1 MTELLQYLVL
11 IPLAGFVAGLLLPP
25 KRETAIY
32 WSAIATVGLNSLLFV
47 GIFVLWAKSGFAD
60 QHADGPVL
68 YSTNTANFSI
78 NFFFDRNSAVY
89 FFVTSVLAFLV
100 LTFSRYY
107 IHREKGFK
115 RFFNNLVFFYTG
127 LCFILFA
134 GNLETLFVGWE
145 IISITSFFLIA
156 YYRERYLPVKNAL
169 KVVSFYR
176 VADVFLLLGI
186 WMCHHYFE
194 RNIQFAEIREMY
206 RNGLPIITEIGYQ
219 WAIPSMFLVVAL
231 VKSAQLP
238 FSAWLPR
245 AMEGPTTSSAIFYG
259 SLAVHIGIF
268 LLLRTE
274 PLWADN
280 TGFRVLFGTIGLL
293 TTLVATFTA
302 RVQSNI
308 KTQIAYSSIAQIG
321 IIFIEVALGLNL
333 LALVHFAGNAFLRT
347 YQLLVSPSVLNYL
360 IHDQFFNFIPPQQ
373 NATNTF
379 SDKLRLTAYT
389 WSIRE
394 WNLDGFAYRYL
405 WKPLKFM
412 GNHLSFVNAWSTVW
426 LYLPLFSV
434 GMYYAYHREQ
444 VPVFLGKWLPIA
456 LALVG
461 VFLILKAFVK
471 RNEAWRAW
479 LLIVTSQ
486 LFIALAIAFNE
497 QFDFAQIYLYLSGI
511 LVSAALGYWCFWLL
525 RRRSEA
531 TTLDRYHGHSYE
543 YPRIAILFMIASLG
557 LTGFPITPTFVG
569 EDIIL
574 GHVHENQYALT
585 MLIAFSLIL
594 DGLAVMRIYARLFL
608 GPHTKGYHEV
618 AYRSS

>member
-1 MTELLQYLVL
+1 MVDLLQYLVL
-11 IPLAGFVAGLLLPP
+11 IPLAGFLIGLCLPP
-25 KRETAIY
+25 KRESAIY
-32 WSAIATVGLNSLLFV
+32 WSAISTVGLNSLLFIWV
-47 GIFVLWAKSGFAD
+47 FVQWAQSGFAD
-60 QHADGPVL
+60 QHVNGPVL
-68 YSTNTANFSI
+68 YSTNSASFSI
-78 NFFFDRNSAVY
+78 SFFFDRNSAAY
-89 FFVTSVLAFLV
+89 FLVTSVLAFLV

-115 RFFNNLVFFYTG
+115 RFFNNLLFFYTG
-127 LCFILFA
+127 LSFILFA
-134 GNLETLFVGWE
+134 GNLETLFIGWE

-194 RNIQFAEIREMY
+194 RNIQFAEIRDMY

-219 WAIPSMFLVVAL
+219 WAIPLMFLVVAL

-238 FSAWLPR
+238 FSSWLPR

-259 SLAVHIGIF
+259 SLSVHIGIF

-280 TGFRVLFGTIGLL
+280 AGFRVLIGVIGLL
-293 TTLVATFTA
+293 TSLVATFTA

-321 IIFIEVALGLNL
+321 IIFVELALGLNL
-333 LALVHFAGNAFLRT
+333 LALLHFAGNAFLRT

-360 IHDQFFNFIPPQQ
+360 IHDQFFNFIQPQH
-373 NATNTF
+373 NETKSFA
-379 SDKLRLTAYT
+379 DKLRLTVYIL
-389 WSIRE
+389 SIRE
-394 WNLDGFAYRYL
+394 WNLDRLAYRFL

-412 GNHLSFVNAWSTVW
+412 GNRLEFIHAWSVAW

-434 GMYYAYHREQ
+434 GTYYVYHREQ
-444 VPVFLGKWLPIA
+444 VPAYIGKWLPIA
-456 LALVG
+456 LAVVG

-479 LLIVTSQ
+479 LLVVTSQ

-497 QFDFAQIYLYLSGI
+497 QFDFTQIYLYLSGI
-511 LVSAALGYWCFWLL
+511 LASAALGYWSLWLL
-525 RRRSEA
+525 GRRGEE
-531 TTLDRYHGHSYE
+531 TMLDRYHGHSYE

-557 LTGFPITPTFVG
+557 LTGFPITPTFIG

-594 DGLAVMRIYARLFL
+594 DGLAVLRIYARLFL